1 MEKGISYLNR
11 TYADYKQALIEYS
24 KKYFP
29 DFNTTYDDASVAS
42 WIIGL
47 NAAVA
52 DDLSYHIDRVYQET
66 SLDSA
71 NQKSSLYNIARNNGV
86 KIPGPKGAMAEVRF
100 SCTLPVDMNGPDWKY
115 APVIKRGSRV
125 SSSTQQ
131 FEVMDD
137 IDFAS
142 QFNSDGVSDR
152 LIRPNLSTNGIVTG
166 YTVSKLSV
174 VVAGETRIYRTTVA
188 ASDVKPFMEV
198 LLPITGIMNVE
209 SIIVQDGT
217 NASVVPS
224 YGEFYSDR
232 EEVCSDTDKTKRSAI
247 RFFEVDNLAQT
258 ERWGDAIGDDGRAL
272 KYRYGYNNNGT
283 AVETYCITKGEW
295 RPVEHKFIT
304 EYTDKGYL
312 KVIFGASNGQNVS
325 LGEGMS
331 DFGKWQISRIMNNKT
346 LGILPEAGTT
356 IFILYRLG
364 GGASSNVAAGGIN
377 KISYL
382 DAQFRS
388 DPNASSATDSQDKVN
403 MVKRS
408 LAAVNVTP
416 SVSGKDMP
424 SNEELKYLI
433 KYYRAAQERCVTVK
447 DYIDRILNLPPKY
460 GTPFRVGV
468 MEENN
473 KIMVYLLGIND
484 KGHLDTLLPVT
495 LVKNI
500 ERYLDRFRMINDF
513 VEIKSG
519 RIINVSFDVDIIV
532 SKDYNKADVVN
543 MVIETIRR
551 YMDINAHIMGEELYM
566 GDLEKEI
573 SKVDG
578 VINLIDLRVY
588 NETGAGYSMT
598 QIGQPTIADTAFT
611 DDEEGPTAG
620 RSGVMIDLDA
630 TDGILYNDGDSMIEL
645 KYPSQDI
652 RVRIKE
658 R

>member
-11 TYADYKQALIEYS
+11 TYSDYKQALIEYS

-71 NQKSSLYNIARNNGV
+71 NEKSSLFNIARNNGV

-100 SCTLPVDMNGPDWKY
+100 SCVLPVTSNGPDWAF
-115 APVIKRGSRV
+115 APIIKRGTRV
-125 SSSTQQ
+125 ASNSQQ
-131 FEVMDD
+131 FEVMED

-142 QFNSDGVSDR
+142 QFNNDGVSDR
-152 LIRPNLSTNGIVTG
+152 LLRPNLNTNGVVTG

-174 VVAGETRIYRTTVA
+174 VVAGETRVYRSTIS
-188 ASDVKPFMEV
+188 ASDVKPFME
-198 LLPITGIMNVE
+198 ITIPVEGVMNVE
-209 SIIVQDGT
+209 SILEQDGT
-217 NASVVPS
+217 NATTVPS
-224 YGEFYSDR
+224 YGEFYSEKED
-232 EEVCSDTDKTKRSAI
+232 VCDSQNRRVT
-247 RFFEVDNLAQT
+247 RFFEVDSLAQT
-258 ERWGDAIGDDGRAL
+258 ERWGDALDGDGKAL
-272 KYRYGYNNNGT
+272 KYKYGYDKSGT
-283 AVETYCITKGEW
+283 TTETYCVTKGEW
-295 RPVEHKFIT
+295 KPVEHKFIT

-312 KVIFGASNGQNVS
+312 KVIFGASNGQNAQI
-325 LGEGMS
+325 GEDMS
-331 DFGKWQISRIMNNKT
+331 NFGKWQISRIMNNKT
-346 LGILPEAGTT
+346 LGVMPEANST

-364 GGASSNVAAGGIN
+364 GGASSNVAAGAIN
-377 KISYL
+377 RLSYL
-382 DAQFRS
+382 NAQFRTGAGVS
-388 DPNASSATDSQDKVN
+388 STVAERTVGDVKASLSVVN
-403 MVKRS
+403 T
-408 LAAVNVTP
+408 TP

-473 KIMVYLLGIND
+473 KVMIYLLGIND
-484 KGHLDTLLPVT
+484 LGNLDTLLPVT

-500 ERYLDRFRMINDF
+500 ERYLERYRMINDY

-519 RIINVSFDVDIIV
+519 RIINVSFDVDLIV
-532 SKDYNKADVVN
+532 SKDYNKVDIVN
-543 MVIETIRR
+543 AVIDTIRN
-551 YMDINAHIMGEELYM
+551 YMDINTHIMGEELYI

-578 VINLIDLRVY
+578 VLNLIDLRVY
-588 NETGAGYSMT
+588 NETGAGYSST
-598 QIGQPTIADTAFT
+598 QVGQPTIADSIYNESENSAT
-611 DDEEGPTAG
+611 GG
-620 RSGVMIDLDA
+620 RSGAMIDLDA
-630 TDGILYNDGDSMIEL
+630 TDGVLYNDGDSMIEL

-652 RVRIKE
+652 RIRIKE